1 MPKCSSQNTSAKQ
14 RPSVTTQANINM
26 QGTLLPL
33 STLSRQ
39 DGRRSP
45 EATVVSAVVIVALA
59 TRGSSLSGD
68 WENPKIKSGTVCNLM
83 VEFHL
88 TR

>member
-1 MPKCSSQNTSAKQ
+1 MTKCSSQNTGAKQ
-14 RPSVTTQANINM
+14 RQSVATQANINM

-39 DGRRSP
+39 DGLRSP

-59 TRGSSLSGD
+59 RTGSSLSGD
-68 WENPKIKSGTVCNLM
+68 WENPKIFKYCV
-83 VEFHL
+83 
-88 TR
+88 